1 MQNAGMLESWR
12 TFVFSV
18 SEKWIVIPIFDLFVR
33 YSRFEGLL
41 FPSLQIR
48 PWSTFNQKTRT
59 RFAIVFD
66 QTTITNVYLNLAFH
80 TGKSLVAW
88 RFAIANPKLKLLL
101 AKNENW
107 NYIM

>member
-33 YSRFEGLL
+33 YSRFEG
-41 FPSLQIR
+41 PSLQIR

-80 TGKSLVAW
+80 TGKTLVAR

-107 NYIM
+107 NFIT

>member
-1 MQNAGMLESWR
+1 MQNAGMVGKFEELL
-12 TFVFSV
+12 FSV

-33 YSRFEGLL
+33 YSRFEG
-41 FPSLQIR
+41 PSLQIR

-80 TGKSLVAW
+80 TGKKFSSS
-88 RFAIANPKLKLLL
+88 
-101 AKNENW
+101 AKICNC
-107 NYIM
+107 